1 MVDIDLK
8 DRILKDRILTD
19 MKVAMKNKNQAVLQA
34 LKLVYAEYK
43 NKAIDIQAEL
53 DDTQLVALLK
63 KQVKQYEESIDLYE
77 KAGRLEQV
85 KEQKER
91 LNCIKSY
98 LPKSLGEEELKT
110 LVHKVVT
117 DMKATSIKEMGSVIK
132 AVQSQTAGAA
142 DNSRLA
148 ELVKERL
155 QNI

>member
-1 MVDIDLK
+1 MVDI
-8 DRILKDRILTD
+8 D

-142 DNSRLA
+142 DNRRLA